1 MKLKKFLPIIFSAA
15 FFMPAQI
22 SAASMT
28 LNTQDAELNS
38 TIMLV
43 ARMGGI
49 NVSVDDSVKGTISL
63 SLNNIDPIKALKIIA
78 KTKNLH
84 LIEESGIFIITADFN
99 NKRFMQTYVFPIK
112 FADAE
117 TLKQAVIISLDP
129 ETTTNLSN
137 KLTRTIKLSGLDE
150 GEGDS
155 DSVRISTTKVAS
167 DEISSNDEKP
177 STRSEKI
184 DRKDR
189 VFVNPEINALILY
202 GTPAEYERVKRL
214 LETLDVELKQVSV
227 EAKILAIDKEASK
240 NLGVEWMWSS
250 IDGTYSAQSERN
262 RYSESSNG
270 YSNESSQGW
279 SAQSELSRSSSRKYS
294 TDKGS
299 SYEEENAAKFVLA
312 NQLLDANIF
321 SGSGLIQFGRSL
333 TSFMGFNWALS
344 ARINALV
351 TNGKAKILSR
361 PNVTTIQ
368 GKEAVINVGSSVP
381 VPKVQTTN
389 STVTTSIDY
398 RDAGIILKYTPR
410 INADGTITATIHTE
424 VSTPQYVADMGAY
437 RFNTRSADT
446 TVTVRDGEPMVIG
459 GLIGAEE
466 SKSVSKIPFLGDL
479 PILGALFRNHK
490 KSKSESELIIFLTA
504 HVLDGNSDETLS
516 DKP

>member
-240 NLGVEWMWSS
+240 NLGVEWMWSA
-250 IDGTYSAQSERN
+250 IPQI
-262 RYSESSNG
+262 SSTRAENMKN
-270 YSNESSQGW
+270 SN
-279 SAQSELSRSSSRKYS
+279 AY
-294 TDKGS
+294 
-299 SYEEENAAKFVLA
+299 
-312 NQLLDANIF
+312 
-321 SGSGLIQFGRSL
+321 GLIQFGRSFGNA
-333 TSFMGFNWALS
+333 TFNDSEFNGVRNEWYYGAK
-344 ARINALV
+344 INALV